1 MAIQSD
7 RCGAVSDA
15 LRKSPFLHPANDFHL
30 GGF

>member
-7 RCGAVSDA
+7 RRAVVIGA
-15 LRKSPFLHPANDFHL
+15 LRELPFLHPANDFDL